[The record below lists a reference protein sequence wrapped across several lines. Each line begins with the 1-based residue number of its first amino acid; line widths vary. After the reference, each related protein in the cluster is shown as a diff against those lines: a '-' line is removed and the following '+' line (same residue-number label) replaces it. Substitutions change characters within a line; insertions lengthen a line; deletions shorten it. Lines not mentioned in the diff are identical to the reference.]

1 MENKKK
7 LALIS
12 VSDKTKIEVISSFLI
27 RNDFEIIS
35 TGGTLKALWDMKIP
49 AKSVE
54 EVTKF
59 PEIMD
64 GRVKTLHPNIHAG
77 ILARNKDLDI
87 LGDHNIKKIDVLIVN
102 FYPFEKVIKSNNLD
116 FSEAIE
122 NIDIGGPAMVRAA
135 AKNFENCCVLVNPNN
150 YDEFIELF
158 DTSLENNLKFN
169 KNMSLEAFEYV
180 ANYDIAIAN
189 YFGKKIKKEEFP
201 KFHSLKKIND
211 LRYGENPHQKSSVY
225 QDSNERRLG
234 IINSKVFQGKSLS
247 FNNIVDGDT
256 ALSCVSSFLEPACV
270 IVKHANPCGVS
281 SRKKL
286 IDAYEKAFETDKTS
300 AFGGV
305 IAFNKEVDENLAR
318 KILENQF
325 VEIVI
330 SPSFSKESL
339 EIFKSKKD
347 IRVIEYED
355 YQAINYSR
363 NVQIKSINDGI
374 LIQGE
379 DISYELII
387 DDIVSKKE
395 PTKEELLDLKFSWT
409 VSKFV
414 KSNAIVFS
422 KNQQTLGIGAGQMSR
437 IDSTFIASE
446 KAKIQGLSLV
456 GAVMASDA
464 FFPFTD
470 NVEKA
475 NKLGIS
481 SIIQPGGSKNDKEV
495 ISKVD
500 ELGMSMVFTGKRHFR
515 H

>member
-12 VSDKTKIEVISSFLI
+12 VSDKTKIEVISNFLI
-27 RNDFEIIS
+27 KNDFEIIS

-87 LGDHNIKKIDVLIVN
+87 LDNHNIKKIDVLIVN
-102 FYPFEKVIKSNNLD
+102 FYPFEKVINSNNSD

-122 NIDIGGPAMVRAA
+122 NIDVGGPAMVRAA

-169 KNMSLEAFEYV
+169 RNMSLEAFEYV
-180 ANYDIAIAN
+180 ANYDITIAN
-189 YFGKKIKKEEFP
+189 YLGKKINNEEFP

-225 QDSNERRLG
+225 QDCNERRLG
-234 IINSKVFQGKSLS
+234 IINSKIFQGKSLS
-247 FNNIVDGDT
+247 YNNIVDGDT
-256 ALSCVSSFLEPACV
+256 ALSCVSSFLKPSCV

-281 SRKKL
+281 SRNKL

-325 VEIVI
+325 VEIII

-347 IRVIEYED
+347 IRVIEYKD
-355 YQAINYSR
+355 YKDINESK

-379 DISYELII
+379 DINYEVII

-446 KAKIQGLSLV
+446 KAKVQGLNLV

-495 ISKVD
+495 ISKVN

>member
-12 VSDKTKIEVISSFLI
+12 VSDKTKIEVISNFLI
-27 RNDFEIIS
+27 KNDFEIIS

-87 LGDHNIKKIDVLIVN
+87 LDNHNIKKIDVLIVN
-102 FYPFEKVIKSNNLD
+102 FYPFEKVIKSNNSD

-122 NIDIGGPAMVRAA
+122 NIDVGGPAMVRAA

-189 YFGKKIKKEEFP
+189 YLDKKINKEEFP

-234 IINSKVFQGKSLS
+234 IINSKIFQGKSLS
-247 FNNIVDGDT
+247 YNNIVDGDT
-256 ALSCVSSFLEPACV
+256 ALSCVSSFLKPSCV

-281 SRKKL
+281 SRNKL

-305 IAFNKEVDENLAR
+305 IAFNKEVDGNLAR

-325 VEIVI
+325 VEIII

-347 IRVIEYED
+347 IRVIEYKD
-355 YQAINYSR
+355 YKDINESK

-379 DISYELII
+379 DINYEVII

-446 KAKIQGLSLV
+446 KAKVQGLNLV

-475 NKLGIS
+475 KKLGIS
-481 SIIQPGGSKNDKEV
+481 SIIQPGGSKNDKDV

>member
-1 MENKKK
+1 M
-7 LALIS
+7 
-12 VSDKTKIEVISSFLI
+12 
-27 RNDFEIIS
+27 
-35 TGGTLKALWDMKIP
+35 
-49 AKSVE
+49 
-54 EVTKF
+54 
-59 PEIMD
+59 
-64 GRVKTLHPNIHAG
+64 
-77 ILARNKDLDI
+77 
-87 LGDHNIKKIDVLIVN
+87 ID
-102 FYPFEKVIKSNNLD
+102 
-116 FSEAIE
+116 
-122 NIDIGGPAMVRAA
+122 
-135 AKNFENCCVLVNPNN
+135 PNN

-158 DTSLENNLKFN
+158 NTSLENNLQFN
-169 KNMSLEAFEYV
+169 KNMSLKAFEYI

-189 YFGKKIKKEEFP
+189 YLGKKINKEEFP

-211 LRYGENPHQKSSVY
+211 LRYGENPHQKGSVY
-225 QDSNERRLG
+225 QDNNQRRLG
-234 IINSKVFQGKSLS
+234 IINSKIFQGKSLS
-247 FNNIVDGDT
+247 YNNIVDGDA
-256 ALSCVSSFLEPACV
+256 ALSCVSSFIEPTCV

-305 IAFNKEVDENLAR
+305 IAFNKDVDENLAR
-318 KILENQF
+318 KIIDNQF
-325 VEIVI
+325 VEIII

-347 IRVIEYED
+347 IRIIQYENF
-355 YQAINYSR
+355 QNINDLK
-363 NVQIKSINDGI
+363 NEQIKSINDGI
-374 LIQGE
+374 LIQNE
-379 DISYELII
+379 DISYEVII
-387 DDIVSKKE
+387 DDVVSKKE
-395 PTKEELLDLKFSWT
+395 PTKEELLDLKFSWI

-446 KAKIQGLSLV
+446 KAKAQGLNLV
-456 GAVMASDA
+456 GSSMASDA

-475 NKLGIS
+475 HELGIS
-481 SIIQPGGSKNDKEV
+481 SIIQPGGSKNDNEV
-495 ISKVD
+495 IAMVD

>member
-12 VSDKTKIEVISSFLI
+12 VSDKTKIEVISNFLI
-27 RNDFEIIS
+27 KNDFEIIS

-87 LGDHNIKKIDVLIVN
+87 LDNHNIKKIDVLIVN
-102 FYPFEKVIKSNNLD
+102 FYPFEKVIKSNNSD

-122 NIDIGGPAMVRAA
+122 NIDVGGPAMVRAA

-189 YFGKKIKKEEFP
+189 YLDKKINKEEFP

-234 IINSKVFQGKSLS
+234 IINSQIFQGKSLS
-247 FNNIVDGDT
+247 YNNIVDGDT
-256 ALSCVSSFLEPACV
+256 ALSCVSSFLEPSCV

-281 SRKKL
+281 SRNKL

-305 IAFNKEVDENLAR
+305 IAFNKEVDGNLAR

-325 VEIVI
+325 VEIII

-347 IRVIEYED
+347 IRVIEYKD
-355 YQAINYSR
+355 YKDINESK

-379 DISYELII
+379 DINYEVII

-395 PTKEELLDLKFSWT
+395 PTKEELLDLKFSWI

-446 KAKIQGLSLV
+446 KAKVQGLNLV

-495 ISKVD
+495 ISKVN

>member
-1 MENKKK
+1 MYRTK
-7 LALIS
+7 LRL
-12 VSDKTKIEVISSFLI
+12 EVISNFLI
-27 RNDFEIIS
+27 KNDFEIIS

-87 LGDHNIKKIDVLIVN
+87 LDNHNIKKIDVLIVN
-102 FYPFEKVIKSNNLD
+102 FYPFEKVIKSNNSD

-122 NIDIGGPAMVRAA
+122 NIDVGGPAMVRAA

-189 YFGKKIKKEEFP
+189 YLDKKINKEEFP

-211 LRYGENPHQKSSVY
+211 LRYGENPHQKGSVY

-234 IINSKVFQGKSLS
+234 IINSKIFQGKSLS
-247 FNNIVDGDT
+247 YNNIVDGDT
-256 ALSCVSSFLEPACV
+256 ALSCVSSFVEPACV

-281 SRKKL
+281 SRNKL

-305 IAFNKEVDENLAR
+305 IAFNKEVDEKLAR

-325 VEIVI
+325 VEIII

-347 IRVIEYED
+347 IRIVEYKD
-355 YQAINYSR
+355 YQDINESK
-363 NVQIKSINDGI
+363 NVQIQKH
-374 LIQGE
+374 
-379 DISYELII
+379 
-387 DDIVSKKE
+387 K
-395 PTKEELLDLKFSWT
+395 
-409 VSKFV
+409 
-414 KSNAIVFS
+414 
-422 KNQQTLGIGAGQMSR
+422 
-437 IDSTFIASE
+437 
-446 KAKIQGLSLV
+446 
-456 GAVMASDA
+456 
-464 FFPFTD
+464 
-470 NVEKA
+470 
-475 NKLGIS
+475 
-481 SIIQPGGSKNDKEV
+481 
-495 ISKVD
+495 
-500 ELGMSMVFTGKRHFR
+500 
-515 H
+515 